1 MATTKTSDNFFA
13 VLSGIDCSKYL
24 QKRNSLDYL
33 PWAVA
38 WRMLKENYPY
48 SYYEVG
54 ESKEGLNYYT
64 DGRTAYV
71 KVTLT
76 LCVPRN
82 DGELMELKNTE
93 MLAVMNYN
101 HKSIPLEEI
110 RSTDVINTIQRCLV
124 KCAARFGLGIA
135 VYGAAD
141 FDDIPAEEEHVQKPK
156 GPDLVT
162 IRGKLEKII
171 RARSASMSNAEKLQF
186 VDGVIG
192 PALNGQR
199 NWKLCDDP
207 ALLMNL
213 LSVLEKSA
221 A

>member
-1 MATTKTSDNFFA
+1 MKTNDNFFS
-13 VLSGIDCSKYL
+13 VLSSIDCSKYI

-38 WRMLKENYPY
+38 WRMLKEHYPY
-48 SYYEVG
+48 SYYEVC
-54 ESKEGLNYYT
+54 ESQNGLNYFT

-76 LCVPRN
+76 LCIPKD
-82 DGELMELKNTE
+82 DGSMQELRNTE
-93 MLAVMNYN
+93 MLAVMNYS

-135 VYGAAD
+135 IYGAVD
-141 FDDIPAEEEHVQKPK
+141 FDDLPSEEEHQQNIV
-156 GPDLVT
+156 DLTEIRNRLEMAIKAKTKDMTREAKIQFLNTVVT
-162 IRGKLEKII
+162 
-171 RARSASMSNAEKLQF
+171 
-186 VDGVIG
+186 
-192 PALNGQR
+192 PALNGER
-199 NWKLCDDP
+199 NWKLCDNFE
-207 ALLMNL
+207 LLNNL
-213 LSVLEKSA
+213 LVRIEDLA